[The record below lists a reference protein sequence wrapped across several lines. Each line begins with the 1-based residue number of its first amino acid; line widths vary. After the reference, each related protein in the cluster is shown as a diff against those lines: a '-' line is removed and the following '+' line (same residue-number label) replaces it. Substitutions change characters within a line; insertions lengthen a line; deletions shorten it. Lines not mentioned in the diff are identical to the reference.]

1 MRTTVLDCPVDIL
14 TLDETIS
21 TAVCAM
27 REKTPIQHVALNVAK
42 LVSARSNPELDRDVR
57 QAELIGIDGAGIAL
71 ALKLFGH
78 GNVPRVAGIDLFEH
92 LMEICAASGFRPYL
106 LGAKQE
112 ILEEARKRIEARHP
126 GLVFAG
132 MHNGYFKGREKEI
145 VEEIKASKADC
156 LFLAMPTPMKERFMA
171 TYRAELKVPFV
182 MGIGGTLDVTAG
194 FVDRAPLGWQK
205 LGLEWLYRLVQEP
218 RRMWKRYL
226 VTNSIFAGLLAT
238 ELARRALG
246 RGKPASFSSSH
257 SSLTHGTVDQT
268 NRR

>member
-1 MRTTVLDCPVDIL
+1 MRTTVLDCPVDVL
-14 TLDETIS
+14 TLDETINA
-21 TAVCAM
+21 AVRAM
-27 REKTPIQHVALNVAK
+27 REHTPIQHVALNVAK

-78 GNVPRVAGIDLFEH
+78 GNVPRVAGIDLFES
-92 LMEICAASGFRPYL
+92 LMSVCTASGFRPYL
-106 LGAKQE
+106 LGATQE
-112 ILEEARKRIEARHP
+112 ILVEARKRIEARHP
-126 GLVFAG
+126 GLVLAG

-145 VEEIKASKADC
+145 VEQIKAANPDC

-171 TYRAELKVPFV
+171 TYRAELEVPFV

-194 FVDRAPLGWQK
+194 FVDRAPLRWQK
-205 LGLEWLYRLVQEP
+205 LGLEWLYRLIQEP

-226 VTNSIFAGLLAT
+226 VTNSIFAGLLVA
-238 ELARRALG
+238 ELSRRTVG
-246 RGKPASFSSSH
+246 RSKPRNFSPPRSP
-257 SSLTHGTVDQT
+257 LTHGTADQT